1 MKVVGGD
8 GGEAGECW
16 AEEASEG
23 LPLYLPA
30 QASIMSDSP
39 SLFSICSSLML
50 WDYSSAQILTSR
62 VEKNKR
68 LSFLWQTAE
77 KMWWNS
83 PNANRLFDA
92 ASDPVVD
99 FQTQKTEHFKNSSGG
114 F

>member
-50 WDYSSAQILTSR
+50 
-62 VEKNKR
+62 
-68 LSFLWQTAE
+68 
-77 KMWWNS
+77 
-83 PNANRLFDA
+83 
-92 ASDPVVD
+92 
-99 FQTQKTEHFKNSSGG
+99 
-114 F
+114 